1 MDSTHW
7 IGAREATARLGVK
20 PQTLYAYVSR
30 GVLSR
35 RSRDGRTSEFDAAE
49 VDRLASRARVGRRA
63 RAGTIDVAIATS
75 ISRISDDGVWFRGRP
90 LSDLVGRAC
99 FERVAEWLWRG
110 VDEQCTPWRAPDA
123 LPMTSLGPQA
133 TATDVLV
140 SCAGVVASNDA
151 DRGDLSPDALAA
163 KGRALIAAFAR
174 SVPATRPRRPIDDS
188 IAAALLA
195 RLVGRRATAP
205 EVAAIDAVLVI
216 LSDHDL
222 ASSTLAARVAA
233 STRAD
238 AYAVVTAGLSSGA
251 GPLHLSATT
260 ATVRLLDEV
269 RRAGDAPSV
278 LDAYLRCG
286 ELIPGFGHRV
296 YTGLDPRLPLVLD
309 IVRAVPGAAERLA
322 IVDDVIAAAAVRFD
336 KQANIDLA
344 LGGMVHALGLA
355 RHSTDYMFAIAR
367 TVGWLAHAIEE
378 YQERPLRFRPRAV
391 YVGP

>member
-1 MDSTHW
+1 MESTRW
-7 IGAREATARLGVK
+7 ITAREATARLGVK

-49 VDRLASRARVGRRA
+49 VERVATRARSGRRA
-63 RAGTIDVAIATS
+63 RSGSIDVAIATS
-75 ISRISDDGVWFRGRP
+75 ISRIGDDGVWFRGRP
-90 LSDLVGRAC
+90 LSDLAGRVR

-110 VDEQCTPWRAPDA
+110 VDDQRTPWRPLDTPA
-123 LPMTSLGPQA
+123 TSSLGPQA
-133 TATDVLV
+133 TAIDVLL
-140 SCAGVVASNDA
+140 SCASVVGSHDA
-151 DRGDLSPDALAA
+151 ARRDLSVEGVAA
-163 KGRALIAAFAR
+163 TGRALVAALAR
-174 SVPATRPRRPIDDS
+174 AVPATRPRRPIDDS
-188 IAAALLA
+188 VAAMLLA
-195 RLVGRRATAP
+195 RLIDRRATAP

-238 AYAVVTAGLSSGA
+238 PYAVVAAGLSGGA

-260 ATVRLLDEV
+260 ATVRLLNEV
-269 RRAGDAPSV
+269 RRTGDAESV
-278 LDAYLRCG
+278 LDAYLERG

-322 IVDDVIAAAAVRFD
+322 IVDDVIAAAADRFD
-336 KQANIDLA
+336 KHANIDLA
-344 LGGMVHALGLA
+344 LGGMVHALRLA
-355 RHSTDYMFAIAR
+355 PHSTDYLFAIAR

-378 YQERPLRFRPRAV
+378 YDERPLRFRPRAV

>member
-1 MDSTHW
+1 MDSTRW

-35 RSRDGRTSEFDAAE
+35 RSLDGRTSEFDAAE
-49 VDRLASRARVGRRA
+49 VERLASRARVGRRA
-63 RAGTIDVAIATS
+63 QTGSIDVAIATS
-75 ISRISDDGVWFRGRP
+75 ISRIGDDGVWFRGRP
-90 LSDLVGRAC
+90 LSELVGRVR

-110 VDEQCTPWRAPDA
+110 VDDERTPWRAPDV
-123 LPMTSLGPQA
+123 LPMTSLGAQA

-140 SCAGVVASNDA
+140 TCAGVVASNDV
-151 DRGDLSPDALAA
+151 DRGDLSPDAVAA
-163 KGRALIAAFAR
+163 KGRALIAAFVRA
-174 SVPATRPRRPIDDS
+174 VPAARPRRPIDDS

-195 RLVGRRATAP
+195 RLIGRRANAS
-205 EVAAIDAVLVI
+205 EVAAIDAVLVV

-238 AYAVVTAGLSSGA
+238 AYAVVTAGLSGGA
-251 GPLHLSATT
+251 GPLHLRATM
-260 ATVRLLDEV
+260 ATVELLDDV
-269 RRAGDAPSV
+269 RRCGDAAAV
-278 LDAYLRCG
+278 LDAYLRRG

-309 IVRAVPGAAERLA
+309 IVRAVPGAAERLW
-322 IVDDVIAAAAVRFD
+322 IVDDVIAAAAARFD
-336 KQANIDLA
+336 KRANIDLA
-344 LGGMVHALGLA
+344 LGGMVHAVGLS
-355 RHSTDYMFAIAR
+355 RHSIDYMFAIAR